1 MKTTSKGTQKENA
14 NNDGRALG
22 LQFKVYTCPSHFFF
36 FFNVNLPTC
45 PASDL
50 TELSDD
56 ALLPHLYELLLW
68 NATSEGGLERSCTE
82 ARAMK
87 FILELLC

>member
-1 MKTTSKGTQKENA
+1 MMDEHWAYNSRCT
-14 NNDGRALG
+14 LV
-22 LQFKVYTCPSHFFF
+22 LHIFFF